1 MKIIEVNIDHYTK
14 PQSLAGE
21 LKEKNLQQGDTL
33 TVKSLLDEEMVLLIV
48 LVALAF
54 LNQGKMNYA
63 NELLKDI
70 FGNKNNKEI
79 QKEIE
84 EEYGIAVEVETTKEE
99 EGWQQFSK
107 QKLAK
112 AYGTDEPE
120 YDLSMVKEPNA
131 DYKK

>member
-1 MKIIEVNIDHYTK
+1 MKTIELNIDHYTK

-33 TVKSLLDEEMVLLIV
+33 TVTSVLSQEMVLLIV
-48 LVALAF
+48 LVALGF
-54 LNQGKMNYA
+54 LNQRKMGYA

-70 FGNKNNKEI
+70 FDNKDSKEI
-79 QKEIE
+79 QREIE
-84 EEYGIAVEVETTKEE
+84 EQYGIVVEFEPAKEDK
-99 EGWQQFSK
+99 GWQQFSNE
-107 QKLAK
+107 KLAK

-120 YDLSMVKEPNA
+120 YDESLVKEPNP